1 MVLNRTETGTFR
13 ISKSAPSSSLIKFF
27 RVTALLCPLL
37 LIAAFPLSA
46 LDVPPLSGRVV
57 DNASLLSSSEKE
69 ELSSYLESLE
79 EATGAQIAVLTVAT
93 LAGDSLES
101 FGIRVADTW
110 KLGQKGE
117 DNGAILIVALAER
130 KIRIEV
136 GYGLESTLTDAQCGL
151 IIRNIIA
158 PAFRNGEYGKGII
171 GAIQTMAKLAA
182 KSEGFSIDENDD
194 ILASGIETDESE
206 EAGKTASIL
215 FFLIMLMLS
224 LIYGHARRRSFA
236 HDPYGARRMVR
247 DVAAAS
253 LLSSF
258 LRSSSRRFSGGFDDF
273 KGGGSSGSGFGGFSG
288 GGGGFGGGG
297 ASGSW

>member
-1 MVLNRTETGTFR
+1 MKALCSAFFLFFIFPAFATSLDTLSSPVNDYAHLLNSEEKANINRFLDELNRKTG
-13 ISKSAPSSSLIKFF
+13 I
-27 RVTALLCPLL
+27 
-37 LIAAFPLSA
+37 
-46 LDVPPLSGRVV
+46 
-57 DNASLLSSSEKE
+57 
-69 ELSSYLESLE
+69 
-79 EATGAQIAVLTVAT
+79 QIAVLTVN
-93 LAGDSLES
+93 SLEGEDIES
-101 FGIRVADTW
+101 FSIKVSEKW
-110 KLGQKGE
+110 KLGQKGK
-117 DNGAILIVALAER
+117 DNGAIVVVALKEHKVR
-130 KIRIEV
+130 LEV

-151 IIRNIIA
+151 IIRNIVA
-158 PAFRNGEYGKGII
+158 PYFRNGEYGKGIS
-171 GAIQTMAKLAA
+171 GAVQAMARL
-182 KSEGFSIDENDD
+182 SVQSDEFFIDDS
-194 ILASGIETDESE
+194 LASGIETDESE

-247 DVAAAS
+247 DVAVAS

-258 LRSSSRRFSGGFDDF
+258 LRSSSGRFSGGFDDF